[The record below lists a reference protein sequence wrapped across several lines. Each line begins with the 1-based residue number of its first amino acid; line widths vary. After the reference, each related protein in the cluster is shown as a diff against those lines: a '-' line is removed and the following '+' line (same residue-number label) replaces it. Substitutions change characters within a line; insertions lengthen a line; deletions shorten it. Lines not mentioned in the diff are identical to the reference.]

1 MYIGF
6 DHELQSEVQ
15 NQRCTFSMVGYI
27 KVRWVSNV
35 HEVYI
40 KENISPPCPSPHIGE
55 KKKEEYVEEKRN
67 KQ

>member
-1 MYIGF
+1 MYIQYGR
-6 DHELQSEVQ
+6 LYKGA
-15 NQRCTFSMVGYI
+15 VGL
-27 KVRWVSNV
+27 NV
-35 HEVYI
+35 HEVDI